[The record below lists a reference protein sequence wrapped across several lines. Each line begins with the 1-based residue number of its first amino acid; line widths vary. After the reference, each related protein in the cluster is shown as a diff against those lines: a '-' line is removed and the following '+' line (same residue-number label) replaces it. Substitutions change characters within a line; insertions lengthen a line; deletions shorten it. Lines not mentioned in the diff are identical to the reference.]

1 LRRCEAA
8 TTAGSCRSRVEVA
21 DCDASE
27 AEVGPP
33 PCRFRQGKR
42 EGAHVSTKQPQSF
55 DARRAVEFL
64 EATRLVD
71 LDRPLGD
78 VLSNVSKLADLD
90 GDLICWW
97 HYILIRPGPWQRLEE
112 IRQFERGL

>member
-1 LRRCEAA
+1 M
-8 TTAGSCRSRVEVA
+8 
-21 DCDASE
+21 
-27 AEVGPP
+27 
-33 PCRFRQGKR
+33 
-42 EGAHVSTKQPQSF
+42 STKQPHGF

-71 LDRPLGD
+71 LDRPIGE

-97 HYILIRPGPWQRLEE
+97 HYILIRPGPWPRLEE
-112 IRQFERGL
+112 MRQLERGL